1 MEVKREDCFM
11 KVGKGNS
18 HCSAWS
24 REGKIT
30 NLEVSTGFS
39 KKEVGVTLGIA
50 VSVAWYGENTH

>member
-1 MEVKREDCFM
+1 M

-30 NLEVSTGFS
+30 NLEVSTGFC